1 MQENLNESKSIY
13 LQISEMIEN
22 EILRDI
28 LKEEERVPSTNE
40 FAQFYRINPA
50 TAGKGINLL
59 VDEGILYKQR
69 GIGMFVSK
77 GAKEMIRNKR
87 KETFVDQYVKT
98 MLEEAKRLNISKEE
112 LIAMISNTEEEK

>member
-13 LQISEMIEN
+13 LQIGEMIEN

-112 LIAMISNTEEEK
+112 LIAMISNTEEDK